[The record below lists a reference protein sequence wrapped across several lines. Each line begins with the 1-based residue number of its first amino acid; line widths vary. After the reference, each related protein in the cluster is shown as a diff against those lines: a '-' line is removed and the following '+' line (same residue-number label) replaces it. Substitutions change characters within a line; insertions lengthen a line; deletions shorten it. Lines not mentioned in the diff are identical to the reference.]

1 MYCIC
6 DSARSFDRLIHVY
19 KNALAFEPK
28 RLDVL
33 LETSRRFFKSSS
45 RFSEVLENQGNLP

>member
-1 MYCIC
+1 MC
-6 DSARSFDRLIHVY
+6 DSACSFDRLIHVF
-19 KNALAFEPK
+19 KNALTFEPK

-33 LETSRRFFKSSS
+33 SKTSRRFLKSSS